1 MTWEIFGRLLLS
13 LAVGA
18 AIGAERETRGKAA
31 GFRTMTLICFGS
43 TLFTMASVK
52 LTEDIGDPSRVAAQI
67 VTGVGF
73 LGAGAIMRDGPRVS
87 GLTTAATIWI
97 TAALGMGIAS
107 GGWRTA
113 LAAAGLT
120 MLVLISFPYVE
131 RMIDLRRE
139 AENVTVTCDREHV
152 GRFDELVATSGLTV
166 IGRTIGR
173 DQSTVTVSWTLS
185 GRHDLHVSLVERLF
199 DDPHVRVL
207 NTSR

>member
-43 TLFTMASVK
+43 TLFTMASVR
-52 LTEDIGDPSRVAAQI
+52 LTEDLGDPSRVAAQI

-107 GGWRTA
+107 GGWKTA
-113 LAAAGLT
+113 LTAAVLT
-120 MLVLISFPYVE
+120 MLVLVTFPYVE

-139 AENVTVTCDREHV
+139 SEHV
-152 GRFDELVATSGLTV
+152 TITCAREDVGRLDELVAASGLAVVNRTL
-166 IGRTIGR
+166 GREHA
-173 DQSTVTVSWTLS
+173 TVTLSWTLI
-185 GRHDLHVSLVERLF
+185 GRHELHVALVEQLF
-199 DDPHVRVL
+199 EDPDVQAL
-207 NTSR
+207 TTSP

>member
-1 MTWEIFGRLLLS
+1 MTWEIFGRLILS
-13 LAVGA
+13 LVVGA

-43 TLFTMASVK
+43 TLFTMASTK
-52 LTEDIGDPSRVAAQI
+52 LTEDLGDPSRVAAQV

-107 GGWRTA
+107 GGWDVSLTA
-113 LAAAGLT
+113 AVLT
-120 MLVLISFPYVE
+120 MSVLVSFPYVE
-131 RMIDLRRE
+131 RVIDLRRE
-139 AENVTVTCDREHV
+139 SESVTIRCAREDV
-152 GRFDELVATSGLTV
+152 GRFDELVAASGLSVVNRTLGREHSTATLSWTV
-166 IGRTIGR
+166 I
-173 DQSTVTVSWTLS
+173 

-199 DDPHVRVL
+199 DDPNVEVL
-207 NTSR
+207 TTSR